1 MGYLLKLSFLLLF
14 VVNVLGIQS
23 VKAELTGKE
32 IVDKSYD
39 AWRGANSSEASMTMR
54 VVRPNRTE
62 EMSLNSWS
70 KGDNLSM
77 SKFIAPAKYKGQGVL
92 VNNDSMW
99 TYSSKS
105 KRSMKIANSLKSQS
119 WMGSDLSYDDV
130 SRSKESV
137 DFYEYKLIKTENK
150 GDRKHYYVEAV
161 PLKDAPVVWGKEVWV
176 IDDRF
181 LLVKHEFYDQ
191 ENKLVRVMECLEVA
205 STKKGQLY
213 AKHIKV
219 TNMEKEGYY
228 TEFINNSL
236 EFDVKVSDSF
246 FSLTNL
252 EKP

>member
-1 MGYLLKLSFLLLF
+1 MGYLLKLSLLLLF
-14 VVNVLGIQS
+14 VVNVFGIQS

-32 IVDKSYD
+32 IVNKSYD

-62 EMSLNSWS
+62 EMSLTSWS
-70 KGDNLSM
+70 KGDHLSM
-77 SKFIAPAKYKGQGVL
+77 SKFTGPAKYKGQGVL

-137 DFYEYKLIKTENK
+137 NFYEYKLLKTEEK
-150 GDRKHYYVEAV
+150 DGRKYYHIEAV
-161 PLKDAPVVWGKEVWV
+161 PLKDAPVVWGKEIWV

-191 ENKLVRVMECLEVA
+191 ENKLVRLMECLEIA
-205 STKKGQLY
+205 KTKSGMLY

-219 TNMEKEGYY
+219 TNLEKEGYY

-236 EFDVKVSDSF
+236 EFDIKIDNGF